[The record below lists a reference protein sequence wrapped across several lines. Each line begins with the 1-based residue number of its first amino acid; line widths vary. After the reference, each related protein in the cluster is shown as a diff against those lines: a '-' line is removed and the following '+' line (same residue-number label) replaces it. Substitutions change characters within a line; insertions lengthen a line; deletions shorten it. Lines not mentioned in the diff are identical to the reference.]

1 MSVQDMKKAAL
12 IVTTTVVLFLAVVGG
27 LALVALRYPEHAVG
41 AGASPREARIIV
53 DKGMTLGE
61 IARRLADKGIIDHP
75 SWFRFYANERGL
87 AQKIRAG
94 QYSFSS
100 AMSPRQLLDK
110 LVEGVPVEEVAVT
123 LPEGKNLLQVAELLE
138 AAGVCAAEETARLMR
153 DPALAHS
160 LGVPN
165 SSLEGYLYPDTY
177 RFRPGTAPAK
187 VLAQL
192 VKHGQEVFTELKKQH
207 ADGAATLKKL
217 YGFGDREIVLMASLV
232 EKETARTEERPR
244 IAGVFL
250 NRLRLPTF
258 VPHLLQTDPT
268 IVYGCT
274 VPLKKSAACAHFEGR
289 IRRIHLED
297 KDNLYNTY
305 THEGLPPGPIS
316 NPGRAALEAVLQPDE
331 TPYLYFVSKND
342 GTHYFSKTRAE
353 HEAAVDKY
361 QRSTKP
367 PSGT

>member
-1 MSVQDMKKAAL
+1 MSVEAQKKAAVIVASTVAAGIAIVG
-12 IVTTTVVLFLAVVGG
+12 IVTFIVLGYPNGHPSGPPKKARVVVEKG
-27 LALVALRYPEHAVG
+27 LTLR
-41 AGASPREARIIV
+41 
-53 DKGMTLGE
+53 E
-61 IARRLADKGIIDHP
+61 IARRLADKGLIDHP

-94 QYSFSS
+94 DYELTS
-100 AMSPRQLLDK
+100 AMSPKELLDR
-110 LVEGVPVEEVAVT
+110 LVEGVPVEEIAVT
-123 LPEGKNLLQVAELLE
+123 IPEGKNMEQVAEILGASGICS
-138 AAGVCAAEETARLMR
+138 AADALKVMR
-153 DPALAHS
+153 DAGLARS

-165 SSLEGYLYPDTY
+165 ATFEGYLYPDTY
-177 RFRPGTAPAK
+177 RFRAGTSALK
-187 VLAQL
+187 VVTQM
-192 VKHGQEVFTELKKQH
+192 VKHGHDVLAALMKEHADGVAMLKKQYNF
-207 ADGAATLKKL
+207 DE
-217 YGFGDREIVLMASLV
+217 REIVLMASLV

-274 VPLKKSAACAHFEGR
+274 VPVKKSAACQKFEGR
-289 IRRIHLED
+289 IRRAQLDD
-297 KDNLYNTY
+297 KDNPYNTY

-316 NPGRAALEAVLQPDE
+316 NPGRAALLAVLAPDE

-353 HEAAVDKY
+353 HEAAVNKY
-361 QRSTKP
+361 QRNN
-367 PSGT
+367 